1 MNLITGCCRRN
12 TVSSSQDSQQLSVLP
27 LWHRQQIPDLICLFP
42 AALHNTAFHRTR
54 VRARQVV
61 RRAVCAFVSAGTMN
75 DAEMLRTSS
84 QPAYVLALL
93 ETTAEE
99 SQGER
104 EMEGEAG
111 AASDV
116 CIGVALVDAASGRF
130 IIGQVSESVSEWVGA
145 RRVSRS
151 ARH

>member
-1 MNLITGCCRRN
+1 M
-12 TVSSSQDSQQLSVLP
+12 S
-27 LWHRQQIPDLICLFP
+27 
-42 AALHNTAFHRTR
+42 
-54 VRARQVV
+54 
-61 RRAVCAFVSAGTMN
+61 

-93 ETTAEE
+93 ETAAEE

-104 EMEGEAG
+104 EREGEAG